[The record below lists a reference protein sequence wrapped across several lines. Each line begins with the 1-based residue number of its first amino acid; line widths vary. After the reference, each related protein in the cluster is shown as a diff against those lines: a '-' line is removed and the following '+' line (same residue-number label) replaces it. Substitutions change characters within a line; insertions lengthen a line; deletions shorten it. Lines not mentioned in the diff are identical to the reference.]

1 MSVCFVF
8 HEKRCCKLKW
18 KFLVL
23 LVALLFIFS
32 STCVSAEDNHT
43 EMISETPNYHSFAEL
58 NQSITNSGSEFTFE
72 HDYKYEGGEIN
83 ITINKPGSFT
93 MNGNNHVLDGVKEYN
108 SISFN
113 STGVVTVK
121 NLTFQNFKDSA
132 IMINSPVIFD
142 NVKFINC
149 SGSDLDDF
157 ITANNNTQ
165 FNNCIL
171 QNNGAL
177 SNFIHCCDDAFVFKN
192 TQFYQISE
200 RILRPLLGW
209 R

>member
-1 MSVCFVF
+1 M
-8 HEKRCCKLKW
+8 K
-18 KFLVL
+18 
-23 LVALLFIFS
+23 
-32 STCVSAEDNHT
+32 
-43 EMISETPNYHSFAEL
+43 
-58 NQSITNSGSEFTFE
+58 
-72 HDYKYEGGEIN
+72 
-83 ITINKPGSFT
+83 
-93 MNGNNHVLDGVKEYN
+93 GNNHVLDGVREYN

-165 FNNCIL
+165 FNNCVL
-171 QNNGAL
+171 ENNGAL
-177 SNFIHCCDDAFVFKN
+177 SNFIHCSDDTF
-192 TQFYQISE
+192 
-200 RILRPLLGW
+200 
-209 R
+209 